1 MYRNRKN
8 DVAEVP
14 PEQTPVWE

>member
-1 MYRNRKN
+1 VYHFTRKN

-14 PEQTPVWE
+14 KQLN

>member
-1 MYRNRKN
+1 VYHFTRKN

-14 PEQTPVWE
+14 KQLS